1 MGLWCGAE
9 HYKMSRH
16 YVDKKL
22 LSLSYEALKC
32 IHVHKY
38 TLKHVYTYS
47 RPHEYIKLSRIAKM
61 IIRESLYI
69 IKGERE
75 GNEGCCC
82 EPVHLPDEWTCSSV
96 KLNKWEPLASH
107 LLSL

>member
-1 MGLWCGAE
+1 M
-9 HYKMSRH
+9 
-16 YVDKKL
+16 
-22 LSLSYEALKC
+22 C

-61 IIRESLYI
+61 IIRESSYI

-82 EPVHLPDEWTCSSV
+82 EPVHLLDELTCSSV
-96 KLNKWEPLASH
+96 KLNKWEPLAFH